1 MKAKYRM
8 QADDLGLT
16 MEFNSGNDHL
26 LWDYDMDRMD
36 QVLTNLIDN
45 ASRYTQP
52 GDTIAVT
59 ASKDEQYNILY
70 ISDTGTGI
78 AQNIYNKCLTASIKW
93 MPHVNV
99 VSRELV

>member
-1 MKAKYRM
+1 M

-52 GDTIAVT
+52 G
-59 ASKDEQYNILY
+59 
-70 ISDTGTGI
+70 
-78 AQNIYNKCLTASIKW
+78 
-93 MPHVNV
+93 
-99 VSRELV
+99 